1 MRKPSNND
9 MENIAEDA
17 ETAFWA
23 VVAKAGKKYGATS
36 GDMDPGAAFKF
47 EHECMAAVK
56 IWFEYNLNEST
67 QTDTTTDS
75 IKSFAAF
82 IELSE
87 ADLTAQ
93 VITDYIWGR
102 KGATIGDKVL
112 NLLFKAGPDGAPAT
126 RASAIAARLKNAG
139 YTDKQVGIIRD
150 VATQSM
156 KAAIDQVKTAKKL
169 IGDVVTTNQDSF
181 GVYQF
186 RHILVDNKDIK
197 EAMVNAEKLMHLK
210 IQKLQKELTIAGN

>member
-1 MRKPSNND
+1 MSF
-9 MENIAEDA
+9 A
-17 ETAFWA
+17 
-23 VVAKAGKKYGATS
+23 
-36 GDMDPGAAFKF
+36 
-47 EHECMAAVK
+47 
-56 IWFEYNLNEST
+56 
-67 QTDTTTDS
+67 
-75 IKSFAAF
+75 IKSFDDF

-126 RASAIAARLKNAG
+126 RASTITSRLKNAG

-186 RHILVDNKDIK
+186 RHMLVDNKDIK
-197 EAMVNAEKLMHLK
+197 EAMITAEKLMHMK
-210 IQKLQKELTIAGN
+210 IQKLQKELTVAGN